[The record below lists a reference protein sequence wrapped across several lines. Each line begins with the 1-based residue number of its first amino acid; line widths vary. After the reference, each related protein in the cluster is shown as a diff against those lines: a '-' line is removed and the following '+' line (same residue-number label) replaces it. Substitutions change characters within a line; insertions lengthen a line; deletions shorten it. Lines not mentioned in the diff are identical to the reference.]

1 LRFPP
6 GSVKSS
12 GRCRETDVRI
22 TAEEAV
28 MSGTVIET
36 EFYGGFRAERA
47 AG

>member
-6 GSVKSS
+6 SSVKSS

-28 MSGTVIET
+28 MSGTFIET
-36 EFYGGFRAERA
+36 RFYRVVRAKRA

>member
-1 LRFPP
+1 
-6 GSVKSS
+6 V
-12 GRCRETDVRI
+12 VRI

-36 EFYGGFRAERA
+36 RLYGDVRAKRA